1 MSVARRDLL
10 IGALCAGALGT
21 AEWLRPRRQLLL
33 LPAGTTLA
41 QLVPER
47 FSGWREDQGGGV
59 VTPTTE
65 GSLAD
70 RLYDE
75 QLIRSYA
82 SADAASSI
90 MLLATYGRSQS
101 DGLQLHRPESCY
113 PAVGFA
119 IVERRLSQLVV
130 APGASI
136 ATVSLSARLGDRHED
151 IVYWTR
157 LGEALPQTAGDQ
169 RSARLAAAM
178 AGYVGD
184 GVLLRASAVRV
195 DEVPQFDRISRFLR
209 DLVLAV
215 APDKRAALIGT
226 EPARTLAG
234 IAARR

>member
-1 MSVARRDLL
+1 MSIQRRDLL

-33 LPAGTTLA
+33 LPAGATLA
-41 QLVPER
+41 AIIPER
-47 FSGWREDQGGGV
+47 FGGWREDQGGGV
-59 VTPTTE
+59 VTPPTE

-75 QLIRSYA
+75 QLVRSYA
-82 SADAASSI
+82 DNDSATSI
-90 MLLATYGRSQS
+90 MLLATYGRAQS

-119 IVERRLSQLVV
+119 IVERRLSAVTV
-130 APGASI
+130 APGVTVA
-136 ATVSLSARLGDRHED
+136 AVSLSARLGDRHED

-169 RSARLAAAM
+169 RSARLAAAV

-195 DEVPQFDRISRFLR
+195 DDAPQFDRINRFLR

-226 EPARTLAG
+226 APARALTG